1 MRRRKRRQI
10 IIRRKKSFEKM
21 LTPLYLQH
29 DLEDAANRPTSDSAN
44 EEEKQGQSIAQSVY
58 SENRRKA
65 GQVSPSPPSP
75 MELDGI

>member
-1 MRRRKRRQI
+1 MGERK
-10 IIRRKKSFEKM
+10 SVEF
-21 LTPLYLQH
+21 LLPLYLQH

-65 GQVSPSPPSP
+65 GQVSSPPSL
-75 MELDGI
+75 MQLDGF